1 MAFVACVVTVNELRE
16 AKATLKAALAAA
28 LARFGGSHA
37 FLDWFYFGG
46 TRPRRRRAGLQV
58 RALPR
63 RSLGRRRAASWQRA
77 LSSAP
82 ASRRPQR
89 QRVVRWQPAGVALR
103 HGWQWGPGLSRTPGC
118 LAARL
123 QPRGRRCQPSRAEP
137 SRGACCGRRRPP
149 PRVAVGAWAL
159 PHTRLSRCLPPAPR
173 QALPALSRRAL
184 ARRLLRAQPSPSPLL
199 LRRLLPA
206 DAPSCRC
213 DRRRRLHAAAAG
225 GPTTAAARCP
235 RGATARQRCTQEDGE
250 EEGPGHAAAFAHLG
264 GVGLGCP
271 QSSCGVAPSRLPLQ
285 PLPSLT
291 RARGARAPAAGRW
304 RTPLLHPPLRRQAR
318 RWLRCRSRHRPPR
331 PLGRPYPLGSPQ
343 RLPSRLHL
351 DPHRCCRP
359 PAWRP
364 LCRGELQAQPSG
376 PQPTHSSIK

>member
-235 RGATARQRCTQEDGE
+235 RGATARQRCTGGRGGGGARPRSRLRALGRRWAGLSPEQLWRSAITPTAATAALVDPRPGGASPSG
-250 EEGPGHAAAFAHLG
+250 GPLADAA
-264 GVGLGCP
+264 
-271 QSSCGVAPSRLPLQ
+271 VAPTAASAGEALAALS
-285 PLPSLT
+285 LAPSPASAPGT
-291 RARGARAPAAGRW
+291 AISAWKPAAPALAPALG
-304 RTPLLHPPLRRQAR
+304 PA
-318 RWLRCRSRHRPPR
+318 SSAAPR
-331 PLGRPYPLGSPQ
+331 
-343 RLPSRLHL
+343 
-351 DPHRCCRP
+351 
-359 PAWRP
+359 
-364 LCRGELQAQPSG
+364 
-376 PQPTHSSIK
+376 